1 MTETEG
7 TILSDR
13 YRVLRKLGEGGMAE
27 VLLVEDL
34 LENREVA
41 LKLLKAGEDASRDY
55 FMHEFR
61 LLSRLSHTNLV
72 EVYDFGTAA
81 YSGGS
86 TMGVVEEASQDDLAS
101 EEGAPL
107 EGLRC
112 YYTCEYLRGQ
122 DLFEATADLDFD
134 GLYAIVQ
141 QVLEALSFIHDR
153 GLVHYDVKPENLNV
167 LTIPA
172 SRPGQL
178 EQHLV
183 KLVDFGLSGTATTQ
197 RGAKIKGTVHYVAPE
212 VAKSLPSD
220 RRADLY
226 SLGITLYYCATRK
239 LPYDGGSAFSIIRKH
254 IERIPVPPTELRADV
269 PEAWAGFILR
279 LIEKE
284 PKDRYAS
291 APEALADLSR
301 RLGKPYQAQTSDR
314 GGPLSPALVGRGEE
328 LRQLIDLLPTDP
340 LADTH
345 VVWIEGEEG
354 IGKTRLIRE
363 LKVRAQLAGVPFL
376 HAACVREGLQPFVRI
391 IRHVQTLPVGRE
403 LAVEFAPALETLFPG
418 VLEHSAEPFQ
428 IRDVEGLRAAI
439 DQAVDFFIRLAKAQP
454 FTLVLEDVRRANEIT
469 VSVLA
474 MFLRALIG
482 EQARGGDLPC
492 LILLTDRLGQVS
504 AETTALTEGIP
515 EEFQAEISE
524 DLSELRVQLSAARL
538 LVSVPLFRL
547 GKLETAELIG
557 SMLALSDP
565 PPRLVAKIHAT
576 AGGNPLFIEE
586 LVRNLMDEGVLALR
600 QAEVSAEDLD
610 AIKAPRSL
618 AELLGQRLERLDTPA
633 RQALLALAVLGAP
646 SPLRLI
652 ARAAEQGTD
661 ETLDALDTLVT
672 QQMVLR
678 PDDDGRG
685 PPCYGLSHAQ
695 VRRTAI
701 GSIDRTQLEAAHRA
715 ALAALESLYAGDE
728 REEFVGRLARHA
740 HESGELSQA
749 LEYAIRAGLQAQQRG
764 NPQQAIELLDRGL
777 EMLRWNDVIETAE
790 EREVKEVV
798 VLTRLSEVLATVGRY
813 ADATRALEELLAL
826 PRERLGE
833 AAVWGRRRLGDLA
846 LRQGKVAEARRW
858 LQEALE
864 GSGQDVSLRGERAR
878 VLEVMSRIA
887 LWRGDYLKVISLAG
901 EAVELFRALD
911 REQDTLWALNI
922 LCTTE
927 YYRGELRRSADHL
940 RTCLRL
946 VRGKRPDLRAP
957 LLRIGLAEPLLG
969 ELEERLKRFVSDPAA
984 QPMVRPA
991 GDAFGLVI
999 SYSVLSTY
1007 VDLECHLETAVP
1019 FYEASIEAYRRRGDA
1034 HRTALAH
1041 NNLGVCLRHTG
1052 DLSRAREELE
1062 TALAIHETSQD
1073 RQGGA
1078 VTLMN
1083 LGMLLLT
1090 LGDGGGAKERA
1101 SRALAIARDIGIVW
1115 LTGHCHRVQGRVLA
1129 LGGKL
1134 READRELSRAA
1145 GVFRMVGNQRSLADL
1160 LLDRAEVALVAG
1172 QHDQATT
1179 YLARAAQT
1187 HPGEA
1192 PSDHRCRATLV
1203 EGGVSLAAR
1212 DPSRA
1217 VELME
1222 RGLTLAQRSAV
1233 AELRLTAHRN
1243 LARANTE
1250 LGALRLAQEQLDHA
1264 DVLVAALTA
1273 GLGSRAKRAFD
1284 QSVEARQARDT
1295 ARRLSER
1302 ALDL

>member
-1 MTETEG
+1 MSEG

-27 VLLVEDL
+27 VLLVEDA
-34 LENREVA
+34 LEGREVA
-41 LKLLKAGEDASRDY
+41 LKLLKPGEAASRDY

-61 LLSRLSHTNLV
+61 LLSRLPHANLV

-81 YSGGS
+81 YAGGS
-86 TMGVVEEASQDDLAS
+86 TMGVVPDDTSAEDGSLEEES
-101 EEGAPL
+101 
-107 EGLRC
+107 GLRC

-122 DLFEATADLDFD
+122 DLFDATASLDFE
-134 GLYAIVQ
+134 GLYSVVR

-172 SRPGQL
+172 ERPGQR

-183 KLVDFGLSGTATTQ
+183 KLVDFGLTGAATTQ

-254 IERIPVPPTELRADV
+254 IERIPTPPTELRADV

-301 RLGKPYQAQTSDR
+301 RLGKPYQAQTPDR
-314 GGPLSPALVGRGEE
+314 GGPLSPALVGRTEE
-328 LRQLIDLLPTDP
+328 LNQIVDLLPRDR
-340 LADTH
+340 LAESR

-354 IGKTRLIRE
+354 IGKTRLVRE

-376 HAACVREGLQPFVRI
+376 HAACVREGEQPFVRI
-391 IRHVQTLPVGRE
+391 IRHAQTLPVGRD
-403 LAVEFAPALETLFPG
+403 LADEFAPALETLFPG
-418 VLEHSAEPFQ
+418 VLERSAEPFP
-428 IRDVEGLRAAI
+428 IRDVEGLRAVI
-439 DQAVDFFIRLAKAQP
+439 DQAVEFLIRLAQAQP
-454 FTLVLEDVRRANEIT
+454 FTLVLEDVRRANEVT

-474 MFLRALIG
+474 MFLRAMIG

-492 LILLTDRLGQVS
+492 LVILTDRLGQVS

-524 DLSELRVQLSAARL
+524 DLSEVRVLLSAARL

-547 GKLETAELIG
+547 GKLGTAELIG
-557 SMLALSDP
+557 SMLGLSDP
-565 PPRLVAKIHAT
+565 PPRLAAKIHAA
-576 AGGNPLFIEE
+576 AGGNPLFVEE
-586 LVRNLMDEGVLALR
+586 VVRSLMEEGLLALR
-600 QAEVSAEDLD
+600 QADLSPEDMEK
-610 AIKAPRSL
+610 IEPPRSL
-618 AELLGQRLERLDTPA
+618 AELFGKRLDRLDEQA
-633 RQALLALAVLGAP
+633 RGALVSLAVLAAP

-652 ARAAEQGTD
+652 ASAAGQD
-661 ETLDALDTLVT
+661 PDQTLDGLDTLIA

-678 PDDDGRG
+678 ADEEGRG
-685 PPCYGLSHAQ
+685 PPSYSLSHAQ
-695 VRRTAI
+695 VQRTVL
-701 GSIDRTQLEAAHRA
+701 GSLSRAEHEAAHRA
-715 ALAALESLYAGDE
+715 ALSALETLYPEAE
-728 REEFVGRLARHA
+728 REDVLGRLARHA
-740 HESGELSQA
+740 HESGELIQA
-749 LEYAIRAGLQAQQRG
+749 LEYATGAGIQAQLRG
-764 NPQQAIELLDRGL
+764 NPQAAIDLLDRAL
-777 EMLRWNDVIETAE
+777 EMLRWNDVIEDPAE
-790 EREVKEVV
+790 RQAQEVV

-813 ADATRALEELLAL
+813 ADATRALEELLGVPADA
-826 PRERLGE
+826 LGE

-864 GSGQDVSLRGERAR
+864 GSGQSKALRGERAR
-878 VLEVMSRIA
+878 VLEVMSRIS

-901 EAVELFRALD
+901 EAVELFRELK
-911 REQDTLWALNI
+911 REEDTLWALNI

-940 RTCLRL
+940 RACLRL
-946 VRGKRPDLRAP
+946 VRGDRPDLRAP
-957 LLRIGLAEPLLG
+957 LLRVGLSEPLLS
-969 ELEERLKRFVSDPAA
+969 ELEGRLERFASDAAA
-984 QPMVRPA
+984 QPLVRPA

-999 SYSVLSTY
+999 SYSVLSTFI
-1007 VDLECHLETAVP
+1007 DLECHLGTAVP

-1041 NNLGVCLRHTG
+1041 NNLGVCLRHLGQLT
-1052 DLSRAREELE
+1052 RAREELE
-1062 TALAIHETSQD
+1062 SALAIHETSQD

-1090 LGDGGGAKERA
+1090 LGDGRGAKERA

-1115 LTGHCHRVQGRVLA
+1115 LTGHCHRVLGRVQA
-1129 LGGKL
+1129 QGGNL

-1160 LLDRAEVALVAG
+1160 LLDRAEVALAAG
-1172 QHDQATT
+1172 QTEQAQTH
-1179 YLARAAQT
+1179 LERAAQT

-1192 PSDHRCRATLV
+1192 PSDHRCRVALAT
-1203 EGGVSLAAR
+1203 GGLALAAR

-1217 VELME
+1217 VEAME
-1222 RGLTLAQRSAV
+1222 RGLDFAERSGV
-1233 AELRLTAHRN
+1233 AELRLTAHRS
-1243 LARANTE
+1243 LARANAH
-1250 LGALRLAQEQLDHA
+1250 LGALRLAQQQLDRA
-1264 DVLVAALTA
+1264 EALVETLCE
-1273 GLGSRAKRAFD
+1273 GLGRRARRAFD
-1284 QSVEARQARDT
+1284 QTLESRQARDT
-1295 ARRLSER
+1295 ARLISER
-1302 ALDL
+1302 SLEL